1 MPGPVVNGVRKDGLP
16 ALDQATSAKE
26 VLPFLPLLNE
36 GTIKLILLSSGGVL
50 MARLRN
56 TTDPD
61 GERAYQLIRPLSVIQ
76 TSSDQPWQLQPYLE
90 GLTSQK
96 NIVVYKAA
104 VASILDPDPR
114 LLQVYARNT
123 SQECPPS
130 ETPVERLKRA
140 FQEFTE
146 CIEDQS

>member
-16 ALDQATSAKE
+16 ALDQATTGKE

-61 GERAYQLIRPLSVIQ
+61 GERAYQLIRPLRVNQ
-76 TSSDQPWQLQPYLE
+76 ASSDEPWQLHPYLE

-104 VASILDPDPR
+104 VA
-114 LLQVYARNT
+114 
-123 SQECPPS
+123 
-130 ETPVERLKRA
+130 
-140 FQEFTE
+140 
-146 CIEDQS
+146 

>member
-16 ALDQATSAKE
+16 ALDQTTSAKE

-76 TSSDQPWQLQPYLE
+76 ASSDQPWQLQPYLE

-114 LLQVYARNT
+114 LLPMIDEPRKVN
-123 SQECPPS
+123 P
-130 ETPVERLKRA
+130 
-140 FQEFTE
+140 
-146 CIEDQS
+146 